1 MRVTVDEL
9 VTVSE
14 DEIGAA
20 MVSALAGGRLVLE
33 GAAATSRAA
42 VAVDRAHPGERVVCV
57 ATGAMVDITTLTR
70 LCTGADAPRIR

>member
-1 MRVTVDEL
+1 
-9 VTVSE
+9 
-14 DEIGAA
+14 
-20 MVSALAGGRLVLE
+20 
-33 GAAATSRAA
+33 